1 MRGQSYHERAEA
13 RNWNTPDP
21 PHPEVLDRESDRASK
36 DAQALPQDSPEK
48 ETFPP

>member
-1 MRGQSYHERAEA
+1 MSARRRG
-13 RNWNTPDP
+13 TGTLPT

-36 DAQALPQDSPEK
+36 DAQTLPKDSPEK